1 MYKRVSEKTSVIL
14 EFVAIGCYFHWP
26 TIYTLT
32 CRLVYTFSAGGV
44 VFEGPGIGFGFGFGY
59 GFGPDSSSTA
69 AWF

>member
-1 MYKRVSEKTSVIL
+1 ML
-14 EFVAIGCYFHWP
+14 FPLADH
-26 TIYTLT
+26 IYTY
-32 CRLVYTFSAGGV
+32 VPAGIYFFGGVV